1 MILSHPKSRTVPATA
16 LGFMLLSR
24 QAVASQPGDGKP
36 LDFAAIGI
44 FLVFIGIT
52 FAITWWA
59 ARRTATAKDFFS
71 AGGGISGLQ
80 NGLAVAGD
88 YLSAATMLG
97 VVSLVY
103 ARGYDG
109 FLYCIGFFIGW
120 PVMLLLM
127 AERGRNLGRY
137 TLVDIIAY
145 RLDHVGVRWMA
156 AIGSLTVVFFYLI
169 VQMVGAG
176 ELVQLMFGLQYNY
189 AVISVGI
196 LMIIYV
202 TFGGMIATTWVQLIK
217 AILIIF
223 GATLLMVLALAHF
236 NFDFERLAE
245 SAVRVHANGA
255 AIMGPGALFS
265 DPISSISLSLA
276 TVFGLCGMPHIL
288 MRFFTVP
295 NAREARKSVL
305 VAASC
310 IGYMFVAM
318 FVIGLASI
326 VIVSTDGRFFEGGK
340 VGGKLLGGGNMVALH
355 LATALGGDPLLG
367 FLAAVMFA
375 TILAVVSGLALAG
388 ASSIS
393 HDIYV
398 NVLRR
403 NTQVTG
409 EAEVRLTRKVT
420 IVIGIVAVLLGI
432 AFRGQNV
439 AFLVSL
445 AFNVAASAN
454 FPPLVT
460 SMYWRG
466 ATSRGVMWGGFVGLF
481 SSVGMVIL
489 SPAVWKSVL
498 GHPHAIFPY
507 DHSALFSMP
516 LAFFVIYVV
525 SKLDHSAAAVHARQ
539 AFDLQTVRAETG
551 LGAEAAS
558 QH

>member
-1 MILSHPKSRTVPATA
+1 M
-16 LGFMLLSR
+16 
-24 QAVASQPGDGKP
+24 
-36 LDFAAIGI
+36 
-44 FLVFIGIT
+44 
-52 FAITWWA
+52 
-59 ARRTATAKDFFS
+59 
-71 AGGGISGLQ
+71 
-80 NGLAVAGD
+80 
-88 YLSAATMLG
+88 
-97 VVSLVY
+97 
-103 ARGYDG
+103 
-109 FLYCIGFFIGW
+109 
-120 PVMLLLM
+120 
-127 AERGRNLGRY
+127 
-137 TLVDIIAY
+137 
-145 RLDHVGVRWMA
+145 
-156 AIGSLTVVFFYLI
+156 
-169 VQMVGAG
+169 
-176 ELVQLMFGLQYNY
+176 
-189 AVISVGI
+189 
-196 LMIIYV
+196 
-202 TFGGMIATTWVQLIK
+202 
-217 AILIIF
+217 
-223 GATLLMVLALAHF
+223 
-236 NFDFERLAE
+236 
-245 SAVRVHANGA
+245 
-255 AIMGPGALFS
+255 
-265 DPISSISLSLA
+265 
-276 TVFGLCGMPHIL
+276 
-288 MRFFTVP
+288 
-295 NAREARKSVL
+295 
-305 VAASC
+305 
-310 IGYMFVAM
+310 
-318 FVIGLASI
+318 
-326 VIVSTDGRFFEGGK
+326 
-340 VGGKLLGGGNMVALH
+340 
-355 LATALGGDPLLG
+355 LG